1 MNIKLNILF
10 LIISNYIF
18 AQSETDTIII
28 PNSELPGIYT
38 QEVDTTKHIVDTNKV
53 YEFALVHQKP
63 EFIGGQKEMQKFIS
77 QNISQANI
85 NKDCKVFVEFIIKRN
100 GEIYKP
106 RILKGC
112 NSKLDRDAVNLV
124 NTFPKWKP
132 GKFYGITAN
141 VKYVL
146 PISFE
151 YSP

>member
-53 YEFALVHQKP
+53 YKFALVHQKP

-77 QNISQANI
+77 QANI
-85 NKDCKVFVEFIIKRN
+85 NKDCKVFVEFTIKRN

-106 RILKGC
+106 R
-112 NSKLDRDAVNLV
+112 
-124 NTFPKWKP
+124 
-132 GKFYGITAN
+132 
-141 VKYVL
+141 
-146 PISFE
+146 
-151 YSP
+151 